1 MSNVADMTIFFSIF
15 RNLPRAI
22 MISMTVVIVTYLI
35 ANVAYLG
42 VLSPAEM
49 LLSPAVAVVYK
60 FKYIYIKV
68 LKKC

>member
-1 MSNVADMTIFFSIF
+1 
-15 RNLPRAI
+15 
-22 MISMTVVIVTYLI
+22 MISMMVVIVTYLI